1 MYADQTVGGAV
12 DGSTYPVGQYQ
23 IHPLTQPHREQVEP
37 SPRPSHMFNPVHQAR
52 RRLAISPPRFDQFTS
67 VNRLAIANPTS

>member
-23 IHPLTQPHREQVEP
+23 IHPLTQPHRGQA
-37 SPRPSHMFNPVHQAR
+37 PSHIFSPVH
-52 RRLAISPPRFDQFTS
+52 
-67 VNRLAIANPTS
+67 